1 MHEFNVGVTE
11 IVAVPTAEGV
21 NEAILPLPVEVS
33 PMDELLF
40 DQVKVLPVDPEKL
53 IAVEACPKQNDL
65 LPGEAIVGAGLI
77 VAKTAERVELHPLVV
92 ACT

>member
-33 PMDELLF
+33 PIDELLF
-40 DQVKVLPVDPEKL
+40 DQV
-53 IAVEACPKQNDL
+53 
-65 LPGEAIVGAGLI
+65 
-77 VAKTAERVELHPLVV
+77 
-92 ACT
+92 